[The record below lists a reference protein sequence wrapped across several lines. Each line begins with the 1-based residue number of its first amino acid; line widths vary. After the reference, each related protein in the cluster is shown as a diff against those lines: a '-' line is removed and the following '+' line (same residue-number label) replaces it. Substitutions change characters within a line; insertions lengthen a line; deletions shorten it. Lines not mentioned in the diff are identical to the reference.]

1 MVWVLLWIA
10 NNFQCQ
16 NWEVVPLQGL
26 QHWPARRCLFW
37 QQLLTWSWPGPRRPG
52 CAPGAPCRRQRS
64 STGMCFP
71 RRPCWVEAL
80 SSSRHLA
87 AWKPS
92 SACIRSRVSAW
103 KPSSACIRPRVSAC
117 KRLSAQDHRGCVGF
131 RPSQPGSWLLCHSSG
146 CDRSTAVYMGR
157 PRVLPHKQKSTIC
170 DRSTCCRGY
179 LSV

>member
-1 MVWVLLWIA
+1 MAWAGWIA
-10 NNFQCQ
+10 INFWCQ
-16 NWEVVPLQGL
+16 IGEVVPLQGP

-37 QQLLTWSWPGPRRPG
+37 QQLLTWPWPGPRRPC

-64 STGMCFP
+64 STGMCSP
-71 RRPCWVEAL
+71 RRPCWVEAP
-80 SSSRHLA
+80 SSLRHLA
-87 AWKPS
+87 AWKPL
-92 SACIRSRVSAW
+92 
-103 KPSSACIRPRVSAC
+103 SACIRPRVFSLETFVC
-117 KRLSAQDHRGCVGF
+117 TRSQRVCRF
-131 RPSQPGSWLLCHSSG
+131 RPSQSCSWVLCHSSG